1 MHQSHQR
8 GDETER
14 NGKNQLIWRCAMI
27 SDVATVPPATASSS
41 GRNDN
46 IDTDT
51 TGTPIDISNRSYKP
65 LPLSNFRAY
74 RNLVTTLYGTSLAM
88 ILGNSLEWLDFSIY
102 GYSSAEIS
110 SQLFG
115 GSRAAYWASFAL
127 GFATRPL
134 GAYVLGKL
142 SDEKSRKSSF
152 VFSMLAMSAS
162 TALMA
167 LIPAVCN
174 TPGSIAT
181 TSTTTTSTSTARNDD
196 GSYSY
201 YCVSSLWAS
210 AVPAIFLRCV
220 QGFSAG
226 AAAGGVNVIQTELWS
241 TSERKGA
248 IAQSVGVQN
257 ASGGAASMLSAAV
270 VYGLRS
276 ALGETR
282 YAVWGWRVAFL
293 IVVPP
298 SLLASHLVLHKSTP
312 ESNDFA
318 KRDGRRAI
326 KEDNYN
332 GNGNDS
338 DTLLV
343 GVGIDEDETSF
354 SVGDELL
361 DEQSSNSNSNSSS
374 SDVDAFLD
382 EDEFPDE
389 DVPFRPKDTNTQGR
403 PSSFGRGK
411 SRHSQSRSLSLG
423 ITSSP
428 TTNISTGDDSNSN
441 ESESTNA
448 TPRWLLI
455 SVMIFSQ
462 FAIAGFNNLGVFLV
476 EFAQTNFGVTA
487 NTSILMQVVGKGV
500 QVLMTPFAAA
510 LGDIKGWFWTC
521 AFGGTCCTILAL
533 PMMVFGNFGGA
544 TAAWILVSGC
554 LPIVSTFWILN
565 APLLATSVFPIDC
578 RSRGTSLVLA
588 TAAGIQGFLP
598 LVLEEIPNAYA
609 QGGVLMV
616 IAALGTIGI
625 IWVRIQAR
633 RGRVII
639 YQRPELY

>member
-1 MHQSHQR
+1 MHQSGHL
-8 GDETER
+8 GGTG
-14 NGKNQLIWRCAMI
+14 NGTNQQIWRCAM
-27 SDVATVPPATASSS
+27 SSKAATSAAPPATAISS
-41 GRNDN
+41 D
-46 IDTDT
+46 IDT
-51 TGTPIDISNRSYKP
+51 TGVPINIPSISYKP

-74 RNLVTTLYGTSLAM
+74 RNLVSTLYGTSLAM
-88 ILGNSLEWLDFSIY
+88 ILGNSLEWLDFGIY

-115 GSRAAYWASFAL
+115 GSRAAYWASFGL

-142 SDEKSRKSSF
+142 SDEKSRKLSF

-174 TPGSIAT
+174 TPGSIAST
-181 TSTTTTSTSTARNDD
+181 TKTTTSSTTLNGD
-196 GSYSY
+196 GSYSF

-241 TSERKGA
+241 TTERKGA

-257 ASGGAASMLSAAV
+257 TSGGAASVLSAAV
-270 VYGLRS
+270 VYGLRA
-276 ALGETR
+276 ALGEAR
-282 YAVWGWRVAFL
+282 YAAWGWRVAFL

-298 SLLASHLVLHKSTP
+298 SLLAIYLVLHKSTP

-318 KRDGRRAI
+318 KRDGRRTI
-326 KEDNYN
+326 DEDDS
-332 GNGNDS
+332 ND
-338 DTLLV
+338 TRLL
-343 GVGIDEDETSF
+343 VGIDENKTSVSIDDEF
-354 SVGDELL
+354 Q
-361 DEQSSNSNSNSSS
+361 DEQSSNSTSNSC
-374 SDVDAFLD
+374 DEDEDDFPD

-389 DVPFRPKDTNTQGR
+389 DVPFRPTDTNSHER
-403 PSSFGRGK
+403 SSSFGKGK
-411 SRHSQSRSLSLG
+411 SRYGQSRSLSLG
-423 ITSSP
+423 ITPSP
-428 TTNISTGDDSNSN
+428 ITNISSGDDSNVNGNAN
-441 ESESTNA
+441 ESENTNT

-487 NTSILMQVVGKGV
+487 NTSILMQVVGKAA

-510 LGDIKGWFWTC
+510 LGDIKGWFWTS
-521 AFGGTCCTILAL
+521 AFGGTLCTILAL
-533 PMMVFGNFGGA
+533 PMMVAGNFGGA

-565 APLLATSVFPIDC
+565 APLLATSVFPVDC

-598 LVLEEIPNAYA
+598 LVLEEIPNAYV

-625 IWVRIQAR
+625 IWVRNQAR